1 MTAALHVVLAV
12 AFGAALL
19 APADALA
26 VNTMGT
32 TATYYDPSLH
42 GSVMANGQVY
52 DRWDPAIAASNWY
65 PIGTLLRV
73 THQVSGRH
81 IYVRVS
87 DRGTDSLTLD
97 LSEAAFG
104 RLGGTRSGRIPVWV
118 ETVTATDGQQGIAQ
132 SLRKDGGLEALATTE
147 ADPPTL
153 ALDPFAPFSGAPPV
167 SPEQGAGRIYTAAGP
182 AAPASTGPPR
192 FEDGR

>member
-12 AFGAALL
+12 GFGAALL
-19 APADALA
+19 APADAVAL
-26 VNTMGT
+26 NTMGT

-52 DRWDPAIAASNWY
+52 DRWDPAIAASNSY

-73 THQVSGRH
+73 THQETGRH
-81 IYVRVS
+81 IYVRVA
-87 DRGTDSLTLD
+87 DRGSDGLTLD

-118 ETVTATDGQQGIAQ
+118 ETVIAIDGQQGLAL
-132 SLRKDGGLEALATTE
+132 SPSKDGGAEAPAMAE
-147 ADPPTL
+147 ADAPTL
-153 ALDPFAPFSGAPPV
+153 ALDPFGIA
-167 SPEQGAGRIYTAAGP
+167 TARWDEEEIRARARLESAEGSD
-182 AAPASTGPPR
+182 AR
-192 FEDGR
+192 V